1 MSFLQGIARS
11 ITSLI
16 KGFKDPEFQ
25 ALLFFVAVILGGG
38 TVFYHYVEKW
48 RFLDSFY
55 FSVITLATVGYGDFH
70 PKTDLGKMFTVGYII
85 VGIGIIL
92 GFINAVMRHTY
103 KENPVRQFF
112 RQIMKDEEKPPGA
125 EDGAGEENSN

>member
-1 MSFLQGIARS
+1 MSFFQGIARS
-11 ITSLI
+11 ITSLV

-25 ALLFFVAVILGGG
+25 ALLFFVAVILAAG

-55 FSVITLATVGYGDFH
+55 FSAITLATVGYGDFH
-70 PKTDLGKMFTVGYII
+70 PRTDVGKLFTVGYII
-85 VGIGIIL
+85 IGIGIIL

-112 RQIMKDEEKPPGA
+112 RQIMKDDSQGPEREEPGPDA
-125 EDGAGEENSN
+125 H